1 MYTAI
6 GWRPYL
12 DIFQPAFVELTREF
26 YTTFKFELP
35 TRYTVAT
42 PDIIHFRLMGQE
54 FNFSIT
60 QFNLA
65 FGFITREYAETR
77 EYGESACDF
86 VEPFLTAYRE
96 VWEDMSVDM
105 QRYDPSRSRSSFLED
120 PSARYVQRLLA
131 YSYSGRKDSSGIISR
146 PELFFLW
153 CMKNGFKV
161 NLGCW
166 LAAQFK
172 SVMAKKNKPL
182 ILGSYITHLAV
193 QLGVL
198 NLQDHDLHLACN
210 MEYLTADRLEK
221 MGVLELVDGH
231 YRFVPPGPPRAPP
244 RSSSTHSAPVG
255 GDPGPSTSAQ
265 PPPPAGAED
274 WHQIRTQIQNL
285 DARIITIESNVA
297 AISQNLAAFLQHSG
311 FLPSVPPH
319 PSL

>member
-1 MYTAI
+1 M
-6 GWRPYL
+6 RPYL
-12 DIFQPAFVELTREF
+12 AVFQPAFVELIREF
-26 YTTFKFELP
+26 YSTFEFELP
-35 TRYTVAT
+35 ARYTVET
-42 PDIIHFRLMGQE
+42 PDVIHFHLMGQE
-54 FNFSIT
+54 FSFSVT

-131 YSYSGRKDSSGIISR
+131 YSYSGRKDSSGIIPR

-166 LAAQFK
+166 LVAQFK
-172 SVMAKKNKPL
+172 TVMAKKNKPL

-198 NLQDHDLHLACN
+198 NLQDHDLHLACD

-221 MGVLELVDGH
+221 MGVLELVDG
-231 YRFVPPGPPRAPP
+231 R
-244 RSSSTHSAPVG
+244 
-255 GDPGPSTSAQ
+255 
-265 PPPPAGAED
+265 
-274 WHQIRTQIQNL
+274 
-285 DARIITIESNVA
+285 
-297 AISQNLAAFLQHSG
+297 
-311 FLPSVPPH
+311 
-319 PSL
+319 